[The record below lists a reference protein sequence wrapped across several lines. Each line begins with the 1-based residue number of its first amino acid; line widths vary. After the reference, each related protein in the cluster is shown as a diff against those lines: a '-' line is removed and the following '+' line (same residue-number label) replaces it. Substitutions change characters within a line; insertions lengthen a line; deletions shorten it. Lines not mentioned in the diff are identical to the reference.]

1 MKAYLSIYKGKPV
14 ASLTEEPV
22 ISTHN
27 AHHWQRTMFDWES
40 DLMDIENVEKYDA
53 GSEGIVYFIKIG
65 KRCVQFTPQ
74 QAEIEITENGC
85 IITKII

>member
-1 MKAYLSIYKGKPV
+1 MVINLYLWIFLFGVKGPNLLSQYLEALKDY
-14 ASLTEEPV
+14 ED
-22 ISTHN
+22 N
-27 AHHWQRTMFDWES
+27 
-40 DLMDIENVEKYDA
+40 LMDIENVEKYDA

-85 IITKII
+85 IVTKIN